1 MFWASVDF
9 IFINDQIF
17 NFGSVGTFLG
27 GFLIPFYMTLV
38 VFDSFVSVW
47 SDRNFPAS
55 CFQPGTCI
63 SRFAKV
69 LSLLVVT
76 NES

>member
-55 CFQPGTCI
+55 YVF
-63 SRFAKV
+63 
-69 LSLLVVT
+69 SLGPALVVLPRFCL
-76 NES
+76 S

>member
-17 NFGSVGTFLG
+17 NFGPVGAFSG
-27 GFLIPFYMTLV
+27 GFLIPFYMTLL

-47 SDRNFPAS
+47 SDKI
-55 CFQPGTCI
+55 FQHHMF
-63 SRFAKV
+63 SAWD
-69 LSLLVVT
+69 LH
-76 NES
+76 